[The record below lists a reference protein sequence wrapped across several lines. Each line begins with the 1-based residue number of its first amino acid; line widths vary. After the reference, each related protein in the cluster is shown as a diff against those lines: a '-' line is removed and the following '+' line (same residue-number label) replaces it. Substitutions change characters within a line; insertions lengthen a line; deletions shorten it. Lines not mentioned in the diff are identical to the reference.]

1 MSPARTQVGIVAW
14 AARARGARALEMRLA
29 DTIGGWVGAVADPQA
44 QAVLARHAT
53 HHAFHAQLWDGV
65 VPVLHDVVVSD
76 DPAVDADL
84 AAVVVA
90 LGDRDD
96 VAAGLRAAFAD
107 ALPAL
112 VAVYQHW
119 AASTSVVADR
129 PVMRVL
135 DLVLRDEEFD
145 LHEGEAMLRAL
156 AF

>member
-1 MSPARTQVGIVAW
+1 
-14 AARARGARALEMRLA
+14 MRLA

-53 HHAFHAQLWDGV
+53 HHAFHAELWVGV
-65 VPVLHDVVVSD
+65 DRGIVRDDDVVQHRHDTV
-76 DPAVDADL
+76 PELGVER
-84 AAVVVA
+84 VVRGVTREHC
-90 LGDRDD
+90 LRLRIRDRDD

-112 VAVYQHW
+112 VAVYQQW
-119 AASTSVVADR
+119 AAGTSVVADR

-145 LHEGEAMLRAL
+145 LHEGQAMARAL
-156 AF
+156 GF